1 MMKRL
6 IRYFGNGLL
15 FLIPVG
21 GTVWVVYTIFSSIDK
36 WVYNQISDPNQP
48 PLGWWHHGFGVLI
61 TLAVILVVGVLT
73 TLFITRPITQLVE
86 RLFGRVPLVK
96 LLYSSIKDLI
106 GAFVGDKKKFD
117 QPVMVTLVPDSGV
130 KSLGFVT
137 RKSMEMLGL
146 KDEVAVYCPQ
156 SYNFAGSVLIV
167 PRQHITPIDGVD
179 SSDVMAFVVSGGVS
193 GLSGDEGVRDVKV
206 KN

>member
-21 GTVWVVYTIFSSIDK
+21 GTLYVVFWIFSTIDNLVYT
-36 WVYNQISDPNQP
+36 QISDPEQP
-48 PLGWWHHGFGVLI
+48 LEWWHHGFGVLI
-61 TLAVILVVGVLT
+61 TVGVILVVGVLT

-86 RLFGRVPLVK
+86 KLFSRVPLVK